1 MLAWGPFSKRVAM
14 PSIQHNSRAAK
25 LLSALREEDGVS
37 VDRLALLVG
46 LRPEELRNC
55 RDHTQVLSPL
65 TQVRLARAIA
75 TRVPRLAA
83 QARRLEEQALA
94 AASMEVGAN
103 RLHLT
108 APAKWY

>member
-1 MLAWGPFSKRVAM
+1 M

-37 VDRLALLVG
+37 LDRLALLVG

-55 RDHTQVLSPL
+55 RDHTHVLPPL

-83 QARRLEEQALA
+83 PARRLEEQALA